1 VIGGDSGID
10 FESVLSWQPQTK
22 VYATPFFDDSRL
34 TIYELFEPMNKVG
47 FISLGCPKNLV
58 DSEVMMG
65 QLKANGY
72 ELTADASEADTVVVN
87 TCGFIDSAKK
97 ESIEAILEAA
107 QLKTNGKAK
116 RLVVAG
122 CLVERYRDEL
132 KASMP
137 EVDAFIGTSQI
148 NDILAVCDPQTNTR
162 SLPIITVGNQSATYL
177 YDESTPRVLATPSHY
192 AFIKIA
198 EGCDRPCAFCFIPQM
213 RGHFRSRRF
222 GSIVAEAHQLAEE
235 GVKELILVAQD
246 SSRYGEDLGKQDALA
261 HLLRELSHTEGIE
274 WVRVMYTYP
283 THISDAFLD
292 VLAEEAK
299 AVKYL
304 DMPLQHAS
312 QNVLKLMKRGGNR
325 ASLEKLIKRVRE
337 RVPGIAVRTTFIAG
351 FPGETDGDF
360 EELLAFVKN
369 VEFDRVGVF
378 TYSDEEGTPAF
389 ELPNKV
395 DPKIAKQRRIRLMK
409 AQSRISRKRNKAKV
423 GEVLRVIFEGE
434 SNESDL
440 LWQGRIET
448 QAPDIDGCVLIND
461 VPEGFIPLPGEMV
474 NVLITEAQEYDLVGK
489 IVSCQ

>member
-1 VIGGDSGID
+1 M
-10 FESVLSWQPQTK
+10 K
-22 VYATPFFDDSRL
+22 
-34 TIYELFEPMNKVG
+34 KVG

-65 QLKANGY
+65 HLKQNGY
-72 ELTADASEADTVVVN
+72 QITADAAEADTVVVN
-87 TCGFIDSAKK
+87 TCGFIDSAKQ
-97 ESIEAILEAA
+97 ESIDTILEAA
-107 QLKTNGKAK
+107 QLKTNGHAK
-116 RLVVAG
+116 RLIVAG

-132 KASMP
+132 KAEMP
-137 EVDAFIGTSQI
+137 EVDAFIGTNQI
-148 NDILAVCDPQTNTR
+148 NDILNVCDPATNTR
-162 SLPIITVGNQSATYL
+162 SLPVVTIGNQTATYL

-192 AFIKIA
+192 AFVKIA

-222 GSIVAEAHQLAEE
+222 GSIVAEAQQLAEE
-235 GVKELILVAQD
+235 GVKELVLVAQD

-261 HLLRELSHTEGIE
+261 RLLRELSHIDGIE

-292 VLAEEAK
+292 VLAEEPK

-325 ASLEKLIKRVRE
+325 KSLERLIERVRQ
-337 RVPGIAVRTTFIAG
+337 RVPGIAVRTTFISG
-351 FPGETDGDF
+351 FPGETEDDF
-360 EELLAFVKN
+360 DELMSFIKS

-389 ELPNKV
+389 DLGEKV
-395 DPKIAKQRRIRLMK
+395 PHRTAVRRRNALMK
-409 AQSRISRKRNKAKV
+409 QQAKISRRKNRARV
-423 GEVLRVIFEGE
+423 GEVVPVLFEGE
-434 SNESDL
+434 SKESEL
-440 LWQGRIET
+440 LWQGRLET

-461 VPEGFIPLPGEMV
+461 VPDGMIPAAGDLVKVE
-474 NVLITEAQEYDLVGK
+474 ITEAYEYDLVGR
-489 IVSCQ
+489 INP

>member
-1 VIGGDSGID
+1 MM
-10 FESVLSWQPQTK
+10 K
-22 VYATPFFDDSRL
+22 
-34 TIYELFEPMNKVG
+34 KVG

-65 QLKANGY
+65 QLKQDGY
-72 ELTADASEADTVVVN
+72 QITADAEDADTVVVN
-87 TCGFIDSAKK
+87 TCGFIDAAKQ
-97 ESIEAILEAA
+97 ESIAAILEAA
-107 QLKTNGKAK
+107 KLKTEGKAT
-116 RLVVAG
+116 RLIVAG
-122 CLVERYRDEL
+122 CLVERYRDQL
-132 KASMP
+132 KTEMP

-148 NDILAVCDPQTNTR
+148 NDILSICDPKTNTR
-162 SLPIITVGNQSATYL
+162 ALPVIPLGNQTATYL

-261 HLLRELSHTEGIE
+261 HLLRELAHTEAIE

-292 VLAEEAK
+292 VLAEEPK

-304 DMPLQHAS
+304 DIPLQHAS

-325 ASLEKLIKRVRE
+325 ASLERLIERVRA
-337 RVPGIAVRTTFIAG
+337 RVPEIAVRTTFITG
-351 FPGETDGDF
+351 FPGETEADF
-360 EELLAFVKN
+360 NELMALVKN

-389 ELPNKV
+389 DLPNKV
-395 DPKIAKQRRIRLMK
+395 NPRIAKRRRDRLMKEQSKIAK
-409 AQSRISRKRNKAKV
+409 RKHQAMIGQTV
-423 GEVLRVIFEGE
+423 PVMFEGE
-434 SNESDL
+434 SNESEL
-440 LWQGRIET
+440 LWQGRMET

-461 VPEGFIPLPGEMV
+461 APDDFAPRPGELV
-474 NVLITEAQEYDLVGK
+474 KVLIEDAYEYDLVGQ
-489 IVSCQ
+489 IVS

>member
-1 VIGGDSGID
+1 
-10 FESVLSWQPQTK
+10 
-22 VYATPFFDDSRL
+22 
-34 TIYELFEPMNKVG
+34 MNKVG

-65 QLKANGY
+65 QLKLKGF
-72 ELTADASEADTVVVN
+72 EITADAEDADTVVIN

-107 QLKTNGKAK
+107 RLKTEGKAT

-132 KASMP
+132 KAEMP

-148 NDILAVCDPQTNTR
+148 NEILSVCDPRTNTQ
-162 SLPIITVGNQSATYL
+162 SLPVIPLGNQSATYL

-222 GSIVAEAHQLAEE
+222 GSLVVEAQQLAEE

-246 SSRYGEDLGKQDALA
+246 SSRYGEDLGKPDALA
-261 HLLRELSHTEGIE
+261 HLLRELSHTDGIE

-292 VLAEEAK
+292 VLAEEPK

-325 ASLEKLIKRVRE
+325 ASLERLIERVRS
-337 RVPGIAVRTTFIAG
+337 RVPGIGVRTTFITG
-351 FPGETDGDF
+351 FPGETENDF
-360 EELLAFVKN
+360 NELMTFIKN

-389 ELPNKV
+389 ELPHKV
-395 DPKIAKQRRIRLMK
+395 EPNIAKRRRDQLMK
-409 AQSRISRKRNKAKV
+409 EQSVIARRKHNALIGNTFGV
-423 GEVLRVIFEGE
+423 MFEGE

-440 LWQGRIET
+440 LWQGRMET

-461 VPEGFIPLPGEMV
+461 APEGFLPVPGQIV
-474 NVLITEAQEYDLVGK
+474 DVLIEEAQEYDLVGR
-489 IVSCQ
+489 IVGA

>member
-1 VIGGDSGID
+1 MKKI
-10 FESVLSWQPQTK
+10 
-22 VYATPFFDDSRL
+22 
-34 TIYELFEPMNKVG
+34 G

-72 ELTADASEADTVVVN
+72 QITANAEEADTVVVN

-97 ESIEAILEAA
+97 ESIDTILEAA
-107 QLKTNGKAK
+107 QLKVTGKAK

-132 KASMP
+132 KAAMP

-148 NDILAVCDPQTNTR
+148 NDILAVCDPKTNTR
-162 SLPIITVGNQSATYL
+162 SLPVVPLGNQTSTYL
-177 YDESTPRVLATPSHY
+177 YDESTPRILATPSHY
-192 AFIKIA
+192 AFVKIA

-246 SSRYGEDLGKQDALA
+246 SSRYGEDLGKLDALPG
-261 HLLRELSHTEGIE
+261 LIRELAKTDGIE

-283 THISDAFLD
+283 THISDGFLD
-292 VLAEEAK
+292 AIADEPK
-299 AVKYL
+299 AVNYL

-325 ASLEKLIKRVRE
+325 KSLERLIERVRKRV
-337 RVPGIAVRTTFIAG
+337 PNIAVRTTFITG
-351 FPGETDGDF
+351 FPGETEADF
-360 EELLAFVKN
+360 EELMAFVKN

-389 ELPNKV
+389 DLPNKV
-395 DPKIAKQRRIRLMK
+395 PHRTAARRRTSLMK
-409 AQSRISRKRNKAKV
+409 VQSRISKRRNKARV
-423 GEVLRVIFEGE
+423 GDVVRVLFEGE
-434 SNESDL
+434 SKESEL
-440 LWQGRIET
+440 LWQGRMET
-448 QAPDIDGCVLIND
+448 QAPDIDGCILIND
-461 VPEGFIPLPGEMV
+461 VPDGLLPAEGDFV
-474 NVLITEAQEYDLVGK
+474 NVEITEAHEYDLIGR
-489 IVSCQ
+489 ICG

>member
-1 VIGGDSGID
+1 M
-10 FESVLSWQPQTK
+10 K
-22 VYATPFFDDSRL
+22 
-34 TIYELFEPMNKVG
+34 KVG

-72 ELTADASEADTVVVN
+72 QITSDASQADTLVVN
-87 TCGFIDSAKK
+87 TCGFIDAAKK
-97 ESIEAILEAA
+97 ESVDAILEAA
-107 QLKTNGKAK
+107 RLKTEGKAT
-116 RLVVAG
+116 RLIVAG

-132 KASMP
+132 KGELP

-148 NDILAVCDPQTNTR
+148 NDILTVCDPKVDAR
-162 SLPIITVGNQSATYL
+162 SLPVIPLGNQSATYL

-222 GSIVAEAHQLAEE
+222 GSIIAEAQQLAEE
-235 GVKELILVAQD
+235 GVKELVLVAQD
-246 SSRYGEDLGKQDALA
+246 SSRYGEDLGKADALA
-261 HLLRELSHTEGIE
+261 HLLRELSHLDGVE

-292 VLAEEAK
+292 VLAEEPK

-312 QNVLKLMKRGGNR
+312 QKVLRLMKRGGNR
-325 ASLEKLIKRVRE
+325 VSLERLIQRVRKRV
-337 RVPGIAVRTTFIAG
+337 PDIAVRTTFITG
-351 FPGETDGDF
+351 FPGETDEDF
-360 EELLAFVKN
+360 EVLLTLVRN

-395 DPKIAKQRRIRLMK
+395 APKVAQQRRSRLMK
-409 AQSRISRKRNKAKV
+409 EQSRISRKRNKARV
-423 GEVLRVIFEGE
+423 GDTVRVLFEGE
-434 SNESDL
+434 SQESEL
-440 LWQGRIET
+440 LWQGRMET

-461 VPEGFIPLPGEMV
+461 APEGFVPVPGSFV
-474 NVLITEAQEYDLVGK
+474 DVQITETQTYDLVGR
-489 IVSCQ
+489 IV

>member
-1 VIGGDSGID
+1 M
-10 FESVLSWQPQTK
+10 K
-22 VYATPFFDDSRL
+22 
-34 TIYELFEPMNKVG
+34 KVG

-65 QLKANGY
+65 RLKQNGFQI
-72 ELTADASEADTVVVN
+72 TAEAAEADTLVVN
-87 TCGFIDSAKK
+87 TCGFIESAKK

-107 QLKTNGKAK
+107 KLKTSGKAT

-122 CLVERYRDEL
+122 CLVERYRDQL
-132 KASMP
+132 KAEMP

-148 NDILAVCDPQTNTR
+148 NDILSVCDPQTNTR
-162 SLPIITVGNQSATYL
+162 SLPVIPLGNQSATYL

-222 GSIVAEAHQLAEE
+222 GSIIAEAHQLAEE

-246 SSRYGEDLGKQDALA
+246 SSRYGEDLGKHDALA

-274 WVRVMYTYP
+274 WVRVMYAYP

-292 VLAEEAK
+292 VLAEEPK

-325 ASLEKLIKRVRE
+325 ASLEKLIGRVRA
-337 RVPGIAVRTTFIAG
+337 RVPAIAVRTTFITG
-351 FPGETDGDF
+351 FPGESEEDF

-378 TYSDEEGTPAF
+378 TYSDEEETPAYD
-389 ELPNKV
+389 LPQKV
-395 DPKIAKQRRIRLMK
+395 DPRITKQRRARLMK
-409 AQSRISRKRNKAKV
+409 EQAKISRRKNKSRIGKTVR
-423 GEVLRVIFEGE
+423 VLFEGE
-434 SNESDL
+434 SNESEL
-440 LWQGRIET
+440 LWQGRMET

-461 VPEGFIPLPGEMV
+461 APEGFSGRPGEFV
-474 NVLITEAQEYDLVGK
+474 NVRIVEAQDYDLIGQ
-489 IVSCQ
+489 ILASGSSSCLGELS